1 MSQLVGWIR
10 EAIHHGGF
18 KVGMPYKTKLTYSFT
33 HRAFACWFTNLHS
46 VPLPKFSAKNARIG
60 LLSTGN

>member
-18 KVGMPYKTKLTYSFT
+18 KVGMPYKAKLTYSFT
-33 HRAFACWFTNLHS
+33 HRAFAC
-46 VPLPKFSAKNARIG
+46 
-60 LLSTGN
+60 